1 MESIGSKIKRSFFHE
16 QQRGNIIHCEVVIL
30 GRKRES
36 CCSKMVFEKLPA
48 VYHTF
53 HVVDQHPF
61 DNHLFQ
67 SGVDL
72 QWHELSPSVL
82 EAHPIH
88 RVTYPCQR

>member
-1 MESIGSKIKRSFFHE
+1 
-16 QQRGNIIHCEVVIL
+16 
-30 GRKRES
+30 
-36 CCSKMVFEKLPA
+36 MVFEKLPA